1 MPTTI
6 PHYCTAK
13 RTSPPRE
20 ASLTILAKTHC
31 KNELE
36 KMLSETHAPNLY
48 WVTAQ
53 LTKSNTSSK
62 NAIKDVISNH
72 SVSAMV
78 PTSCI
83 RRTNKNI

>member
-1 MPTTI
+1 
-6 PHYCTAK
+6 
-13 RTSPPRE
+13 
-20 ASLTILAKTHC
+20 
-31 KNELE
+31 
-36 KMLSETHAPNLY
+36 MLSETHAPNLY